1 MRAAGLALSNVI
13 EINSIAILKSALMAD
28 MGATLLPA
36 APVLDELQR
45 GTLRAHPIRQP
56 AISRTVVLCAS
67 KNIPL
72 TNAATAISRLV
83 QQVSVQLC
91 QSGSW
96 PGATPL
102 P

>member
-1 MRAAGLALSNVI
+1 MKPEQDIQAITGAPMLATVSQIAKLEPGAVRQVTNVV
-13 EINSIAILKSALMAD
+13 S
-28 MGATLLPA
+28 GAFM
-36 APVLDELQR
+36 
-45 GTLRAHPIRQP
+45 P

-96 PGATPL
+96 PGATPIA
-102 P
+102 